1 MCQII
6 KERYKDK
13 GHAIYVYPDSSGGSR
28 KTVDAS
34 KTDLSIIQSNGF
46 QVRANKKN
54 PPVKDRIN
62 SMNAAF
68 KNGYKVNI
76 KQCPEYTRCLEQ
88 QAYAKNGEPDKTQGL
103 DHLPEAG
110 GYYIHHDFGINRPIT
125 HFSNNPF

>member
-1 MCQII
+1 MDFNVGNMSSVVHVLRDGKPIAVEEITQAYDTPEMCQII

-34 KTDLSIIQSNGF
+34 KTDLSIIQSHGF
-46 QVRANKKN
+46 QLRAKKKN

-68 KNGYKVNI
+68 KNGYKVNV
-76 KQCPEYTRCLEQ
+76 KQCPESVSYT
-88 QAYAKNGEPDKTQGL
+88 
-103 DHLPEAG
+103 HLTLPTKR
-110 GYYIHHDFGINRPIT
+110 IV
-125 HFSNNPF
+125 